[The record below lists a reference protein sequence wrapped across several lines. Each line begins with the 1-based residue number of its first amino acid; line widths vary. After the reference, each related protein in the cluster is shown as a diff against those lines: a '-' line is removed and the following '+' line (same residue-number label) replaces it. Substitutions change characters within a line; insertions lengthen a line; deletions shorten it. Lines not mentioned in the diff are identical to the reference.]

1 MSKKTKL
8 AFWLVSHCKTN
19 NHRLEYAQELQ
30 RYMPLDI
37 FFLALSDHNDLT
49 RRTLLSKEPN
59 ISKKT
64 KLAFWLVSHCKTD
77 NHRLEYAKELQ
88 KYMPIDIYGKCGPL
102 NCTAGNQGFAN
113 LAPAYKF
120 YLAFENSNCFEYI
133 TG

>member
-1 MSKKTKL
+1 MMRYL
-8 AFWLVSHCKTN
+8 IMRMNFWITDNFLG
-19 NHRLEYAQELQ
+19 LFW
-30 RYMPLDI
+30 I
-37 FFLALSDHNDLT
+37 FLKNLIEEIKGFC
-49 RRTLLSKEPN
+49 PQ
-59 ISKKT
+59 IKT

>member
-1 MSKKTKL
+1 M
-8 AFWLVSHCKTN
+8 
-19 NHRLEYAQELQ
+19 
-30 RYMPLDI
+30 
-37 FFLALSDHNDLT
+37 
-49 RRTLLSKEPN
+49 
-59 ISKKT
+59 SKKT